1 MLSFSFVL
9 FIISGVFSFK
19 DVDLSTCTVTKGCL
33 RPPVCADNLCEYGA
47 TWRLVEQEQI
57 QYIEFELFGDIKS
70 SSGFIS
76 LVFSKDPYFTF
87 KMLDPSYTIEQVVRR
102 VDFSGGDGF
111 VGCYYDTV
119 DFKTVVRAGY
129 RPEASDSNHL
139 YNPADDEKLLIT
151 TGDDLG
157 SSYVDAQ
164 HYLQCRFRRRVTP
177 VKMANQLKDLAPPN
191 AYYLIIQRGS
201 DPLRTS
207 FGQLFP
213 GGEATSN
220 ESAII
225 TSPLYDLTIDDT
237 LMHAPGVVKA
247 HGAMMVLA
255 WVFCSSVGVIISRYY
270 KDMWPNSGLLG
281 ERVWFQV
288 HRILMGL
295 CVGLTCLAVILA
307 FIFCQ
312 GYSRLRIYPD
322 YIHPI
327 LGLIVL
333 CLAVINPFITF
344 CRPHPMHKNRP
355 YFNWTHF
362 IIGTLAH
369 VLSIPTIMLGL
380 RMPAAGVQLRSLN
393 YPLWILIFFVIFQ
406 FCVELTLEIH
416 GCLHYRRNKQ
426 KKLTYRNE
434 VEQYQNAVRVGGVP
448 IPRPVEPEPSGR
460 IFKHF
465 MISLHA
471 TVAAIVAVVLIIVIA
486 VN

>member
-1 MLSFSFVL
+1 MIVLGVL
-9 FIISGVFSFK
+9 FFLVTGALGITP
-19 DVDLSTCTVTKGCL
+19 VDLSTCIVTKGCL
-33 RPPVCADNLCEYGA
+33 RPSICEEDMCEYGA
-47 TWRLVEQEQI
+47 TWRLVEQDGI
-57 QYIEFELFGDIKS
+57 QYVEFELFGDIKS

-76 LVFSKDPYFTF
+76 LVFSRDPHF
-87 KMLDPSYTIEQVVRR
+87 
-102 VDFSGGDGF
+102 GGDGF

-119 DFKTVVRAGY
+119 DFKGVVKTGY
-129 RPEASDSNHL
+129 RPEASEINHI
-139 YNPADDEKLLIT
+139 YNPSDGEKLLIT
-151 TGDDLG
+151 SEGDLG
-157 SSYVDAQ
+157 ADYVDAN

-177 VKMANQLKDLAPPN
+177 VRMANQLKDLAPPN

-201 DPLRTS
+201 DPLGTN
-207 FGQLFP
+207 FGQLYP

-220 ESAII
+220 VSAVI
-225 TSPLYDLTIDDT
+225 TSPLYDLTVSDA
-237 LMHAPGVVKA
+237 LMQAPGVVKA

-255 WVFCSSVGVIISRYY
+255 WVFCSSVAVIIARYY

-281 ERVWFQV
+281 ERVWFQL
-288 HRILMGL
+288 HRILMGI

-307 FIFCQ
+307 FVFCQ
-312 GYSRLRIYPD
+312 GYSQLKIYPD

-369 VLSIPTIMLGL
+369 VISIPTIMLGL

-406 FCVELTLEIH
+406 FIVELTLEIH
-416 GCLHYRRNKQ
+416 GCIHYRRNKQ

-460 IFKHF
+460 LFKYF

-471 TVAAIVAVVLIIVIA
+471 TVAAIVTVVLIIIIA